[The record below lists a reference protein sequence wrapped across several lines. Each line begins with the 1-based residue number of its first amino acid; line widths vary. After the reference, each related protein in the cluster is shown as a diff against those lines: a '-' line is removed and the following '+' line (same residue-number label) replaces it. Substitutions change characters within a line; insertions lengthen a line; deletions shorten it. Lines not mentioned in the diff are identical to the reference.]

1 MNIMEACDIFIG
13 TDIVEVSRIDSS
25 ISTSGKRFLNRI
37 YTDLEQKYCDSKSN
51 PSIHYAGR
59 FAAKEAVM
67 KALKSSGHNKPIPF
81 TSIDVQSK
89 SNGEPVVILNFDYKG
104 KCKVSISHTGN
115 HAIASAIFISE

>member
-25 ISTSGKRFLNRI
+25 INTSGKRFLNRI
-37 YTDLEQKYCDSKSN
+37 YTDIEQKYCDSKSN

-67 KALKSSGHNKPIPF
+67 KALKSSGHYEPIPF
-81 TSIDVQSK
+81 TSIDVHSK
-89 SNGEPVVILNFDYKG
+89 NNGEPVVILSSGYKG
-104 KCKVSISHTGN
+104 KCRVSISHTDTF
-115 HAIASAIFISE
+115 AIASAIFISE